1 MSDTERPSASVI
13 GSGTRPPD
21 IVSRLE
27 AHPLRQTLY
36 EEVHARPP
44 PLLRPPLRASHMVFL
59 ADAAQRDASFEHV
72 CELASRYSANLPDP
86 DKGCFYEEIGGFE
99 LRWELHT
106 EFCSYTFLRPGVST
120 PLFSET
126 ALEVVPGD
134 WLEGIPG
141 VFLSGTHLAM
151 CAGDR
156 PDPFGPELAGVFEHQ
171 TIFGSQIV
179 DERASAFTTLRL
191 HSDGFGRML
200 VYSTGLSPFQ
210 AGRTMQRLLEMETYR
225 IMSLLA
231 LPDARDIAPRAAEL
245 DRHLVEIMDEFS
257 GAQGTLDERRLLDE
271 LTDLAAR
278 VEHYRSATNQ
288 RFAATR
294 AYDSLVRRR
303 LDDLREIKFPG
314 MSTIGKFLERRL
326 APAIRTC
333 QAVEDLLESLSRRID
348 RATDLLQ
355 ARVDV
360 AIESQNQQLLAQM
373 NRRGKLQL
381 RLQQTVEGLSVAAIS
396 YYTVGLIGYA
406 LQALA
411 SSGWN
416 VNPTVATGLSV
427 PFVIL
432 GIWWLVRRIRRGL
445 ESRDGSFLIPNDR
458 SSDKN
463 N

>member
-1 MSDTERPSASVI
+1 M
-13 GSGTRPPD
+13 
-21 IVSRLE
+21 
-27 AHPLRQTLY
+27 
-36 EEVHARPP
+36 
-44 PLLRPPLRASHMVFL
+44 
-59 ADAAQRDASFEHV
+59 
-72 CELASRYSANLPDP
+72 
-86 DKGCFYEEIGGFE
+86 
-99 LRWELHT
+99 
-106 EFCSYTFLRPGVST
+106 
-120 PLFSET
+120 
-126 ALEVVPGD
+126 
-134 WLEGIPG
+134 
-141 VFLSGTHLAM
+141 
-151 CAGDR
+151 
-156 PDPFGPELAGVFEHQ
+156 
-171 TIFGSQIV
+171 
-179 DERASAFTTLRL
+179 
-191 HSDGFGRML
+191 
-200 VYSTGLSPFQ
+200 
-210 AGRTMQRLLEMETYR
+210 
-225 IMSLLA
+225 
-231 LPDARDIAPRAAEL
+231 
-245 DRHLVEIMDEFS
+245 
-257 GAQGTLDERRLLDE
+257 
-271 LTDLAAR
+271 TDLAAR

-411 SSGWN
+411 SAGWN

-427 PFVIL
+427 PVVIV

-445 ESRDGSFLIPNDR
+445 KSKDESLSAPSDRQFDGQL
-458 SSDKN
+458 K
-463 N
+463 